1 MGIHQYFQSL
11 SDLENIYRCP
21 GKFKYQE
28 HSVAEHSYKV
38 TSIAQF
44 FGAVEEEAGNE
55 VNWRALYEKA
65 LNHDYSELFIGDIK
79 NACKIRNDR
88 TPRNAFRSG
97 RKHDKKLY

>member
-44 FGAVEEEAGNE
+44 FGAVEEEAGM
-55 VNWRALYEKA
+55 K
-65 LNHDYSELFIGDIK
+65 
-79 NACKIRNDR
+79 
-88 TPRNAFRSG
+88 
-97 RKHDKKLY
+97 